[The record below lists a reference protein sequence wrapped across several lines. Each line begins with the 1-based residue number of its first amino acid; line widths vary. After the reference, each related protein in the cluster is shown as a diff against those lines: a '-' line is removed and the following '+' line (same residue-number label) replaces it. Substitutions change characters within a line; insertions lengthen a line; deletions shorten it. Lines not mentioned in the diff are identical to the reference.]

1 MNAARTSPF
10 LPRRLQNLLRV
21 RAMAF
26 AVACLGAWSPTGL
39 SAQVASADSVAVDS
53 VEVDSVTVT
62 HEGGIAKHYALLAA
76 GALGASTFNQAAA
89 MPAKWKRTWA
99 GYGARVADQVGFA
112 ASEELLRFAL
122 LRVVPAHGPAMR
134 CNGARAGRPFWPRV
148 GRALSCGV
156 VNTLV
161 VRETSGARRPNVPLL
176 GAIVGA
182 SALSLTWRP
191 ERESASK
198 GMAFVFTRIGVVT
211 GGTAMS
217 GAYGAY
223 NESSRVTGREN

>member
-1 MNAARTSPF
+1 M
-10 LPRRLQNLLRV
+10 
-21 RAMAF
+21 
-26 AVACLGAWSPTGL
+26 
-39 SAQVASADSVAVDS
+39 ASADSVAVDS
-53 VEVDSVTVT
+53 VAVDSVTVT

-161 VRETSGARRPNVPLL
+161 VRETNGARRPNVPLL

-191 ERESASK
+191 ERENASK

>member
-1 MNAARTSPF
+1 MSAHPAALASW
-10 LPRRLQNLLRV
+10 RRSHHEMRRHALIALALCAATFSGSLLRAQAAHV
-21 RAMAF
+21 DS
-26 AVACLGAWSPTGL
+26 AVAHDSSATRHYAVLAVGAL
-39 SAQVASADSVAVDS
+39 SAA
-53 VEVDSVTVT
+53 
-62 HEGGIAKHYALLAA
+62 
-76 GALGASTFNQAAA
+76 TFNQAAA
-89 MPAKWKRTWA
+89 MPAKWKRTWG
-99 GYGARVADQVGFA
+99 GYAARVGDQVGFA

-134 CNGARAGRPFWPRV
+134 CDGARAGRPFWPRL

-161 VRETSGARRPNVPLL
+161 VRETSGVRRPNVPLL

-191 ERESASK
+191 ERETASK
-198 GMAFVFTRIGVVT
+198 GLTFVFTRIGVVT

-223 NESSRVTGREN
+223 RETGPTQNSKPELKTRN

>member
-1 MNAARTSPF
+1 VNAARTSPF
-10 LPRRLQNLLRV
+10 ELQRLQNLLRV
-21 RAMAF
+21 RATAC
-26 AVACLGAWSPTGL
+26 AVACLVAWSPTGL
-39 SAQVASADSVAVDS
+39 SAQVTSADSVAADS
-53 VEVDSVTVT
+53 VATA
-62 HEGGIAKHYALLAA
+62 HETRAASHYALLAA
-76 GALGASTFNQAAA
+76 GALGAATFNQAAA
-89 MPAKWKRTWA
+89 MPAKWKRTWG
-99 GYGARVADQVGFA
+99 GYAARVGDQVGFA
-112 ASEELLRFAL
+112 ASEELLRYTL

-191 ERESASK
+191 ERENASK